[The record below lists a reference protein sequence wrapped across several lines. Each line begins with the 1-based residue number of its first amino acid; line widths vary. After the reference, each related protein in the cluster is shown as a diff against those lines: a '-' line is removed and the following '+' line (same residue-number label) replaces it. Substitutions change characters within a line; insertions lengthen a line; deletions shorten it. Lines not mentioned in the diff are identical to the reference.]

1 MNQAIHADNFPRR
14 LLLVSATAI
23 VMVAYVVPLRAG
35 AQDESGARVKTSLK
49 ATSENVGLPIYPGA
63 KLHKD
68 KDQDSDPL
76 VMGLSSGW
84 FGFKVAMLT
93 MESTD
98 SPDKVAAFY
107 AKALAKYGKVLNC
120 NDPLQANNAKDKN
133 GASRELTCDNDGKTQ
148 DGEVVFKVGSK
159 DRQHIVSV
167 KPNGSGSL
175 FDLMYVEAHA
185 GK

>member
-63 KLHKD
+63 
-68 KDQDSDPL
+68 
-76 VMGLSSGW
+76 
-84 FGFKVAMLT
+84 T